1 MTNYSEIF
9 KNSLD
14 KLKSEGNYR
23 IFADLEK
30 LAGNFP
36 QALNYKDNS
45 VSEVTVWCSNDY
57 LGMSQNQDVLDSMTN
72 ALKKV
77 GAGSGGT
84 RNISGTNHYHV
95 LLERELCYLHQK
107 EAALLFNSGYL
118 ANQATLSTLGK
129 KIPNCVF
136 FSDEKNHA
144 SMIQG
149 IKNSGAKKVIFKH
162 NNLDDLEKNLKKFPK
177 SQPKII
183 AFESV
188 YSMDGDF
195 SPIKSIC
202 SLAQKYN
209 ALTFLDEVH
218 AVGIYGERGAGVAER
233 DKVMDQVD
241 IIQGTLAKA
250 FGVIGG
256 YITAKKETID
266 FVRSFSSGF
275 IFTTSLPPCI
285 AAGAYA
291 SIRHLKFSSSERE
304 KLFKVVSDLKNALKK
319 NNIPFIDNKS
329 HIIPVIIG
337 DPMLCKKA
345 SQMLLDDFQVYVQP
359 INYPTVPKG
368 EERLRITASPQH
380 TSKMIKKLVTALCS
394 VYKDLEIN
402 KSMSATLEKETVT
415 PSTPNIAPS
424 DVPAPVPAPYLR

>member
-1 MTNYSEIF
+1 MINYSEIF

-129 KIPNCVF
+129 KIPNCIF

-304 KLFKVVSDLKNALKK
+304 KLFKVVSDVKNALKK

-394 VYKDLEIN
+394 VYKNLEIN
-402 KSMSATLEKETVT
+402 KSMSVILEKETVT

-424 DVPAPVPAPYLR
+424 DAPAPVPAP

>member
-129 KIPNCVF
+129 KIPNCIF

-162 NNLDDLEKNLKKFPK
+162 NNLDDLERNLKKFPK

-233 DKVMDQVD
+233 DKVMDEVD

-394 VYKDLEIN
+394 VYKNLEIN
-402 KSMSATLEKETVT
+402 KSMSITHEKETVT

-424 DVPAPVPAPYLR
+424 DAPAPVPAP

>member
-1 MTNYSEIF
+1 MINYSEIF
-9 KNSLD
+9 KKNLD

-23 IFADLEK
+23 VFADLEK
-30 LAGNFP
+30 LAGNLP

-45 VSEVTVWCSNDY
+45 VAEVTVWCSNDY
-57 LGMSQNQDVLDSMTN
+57 LGMSQNQDVLESMTN

-149 IKNSGAKKVIFKH
+149 IRNSGAKKVIFKH
-162 NNLDDLEKNLKKFPK
+162 NDLDDLEKNLKKFPN

-394 VYKDLEIN
+394 VYENLEIN
-402 KSMSATLEKETVT
+402 KSMSVTLEKETVT

-424 DVPAPVPAPYLR
+424 DAPTAIPAP

>member
-1 MTNYSEIF
+1 MINYSEIF

-129 KIPNCVF
+129 KIPNCIF

-233 DKVMDQVD
+233 DKVMDEVD

-304 KLFKVVSDLKNALKK
+304 KLFKVVSDLKNALQK
-319 NNIPFIDNKS
+319 NNIPFIDNNS

-394 VYKDLEIN
+394 VYKNLEIN
-402 KSMSATLEKETVT
+402 KSISVTLEKETVT

-424 DVPAPVPAPYLR
+424 DAPAPLLAP

>member
-1 MTNYSEIF
+1 MTDYKEFF
-9 KNSLD
+9 KNNLEN
-14 KLKSEGNYR
+14 LKNEGNYR

-30 LAGNFP
+30 QAGNFP
-36 QALNYKDNS
+36 LALNYKENS

-57 LGMSQNQDVLDSMTN
+57 LGMSQNKVVLESMTE

-107 EAALLFNSGYL
+107 ESALLFNSGYL

-129 KIPNCVF
+129 KLPDCIF

-162 NNLDDLEKNLKKFPK
+162 NDLEDLERNLIKFSKVK
-177 SQPKII
+177 SKII

-195 SPIKSIC
+195 SPIKEITQ
-202 SLAQKYN
+202 LANKYN

-218 AVGIYGERGAGVAER
+218 AVGIYGKRGAGVAER
-233 DKVMDQVD
+233 DGVMDRID

-256 YITAKKETID
+256 YITGKKETID
-266 FVRSFSSGF
+266 FIRSFSSGF

-285 AAGAYA
+285 AAGAYT
-291 SIRHLKFSSSERE
+291 SIRHLKFSSIERE
-304 KLFKVVSDLKNALKK
+304 RLLKVVKELKSNLNK
-319 NNIPFIDNKS
+319 NDIPFIDNDS
-329 HIIPVIIG
+329 HIVPVIIG
-337 DPMLCKKA
+337 DPLLCKKA
-345 SQMLLDDFQVYVQP
+345 SQILLDDFQIYVQP
-359 INYPTVPKG
+359 INFPTVPKG
-368 EERLRITASPQH
+368 KERLRITASPQH
-380 TSKMIKKLVTALCS
+380 NSKMIKNLVEALS
-394 VYKDLEIN
+394 GVFKNLNIN
-402 KSMSATLEKETVT
+402 KA
-415 PSTPNIAPS
+415 A
-424 DVPAPVPAPYLR
+424 

>member
-129 KIPNCVF
+129 KIPNCIF

-195 SPIKSIC
+195 SPIKRIC

-394 VYKDLEIN
+394 VYKNLEIN
-402 KSMSATLEKETVT
+402 KSMSVTLEKETVT
-415 PSTPNIAPS
+415 PSTPNLAPS
-424 DVPAPVPAPYLR
+424 DAPAPVPAP

>member
-1 MTNYSEIF
+1 MINYSEIF

-129 KIPNCVF
+129 KIPNCIF

-233 DKVMDQVD
+233 DKVMDEVD

-285 AAGAYA
+285 AAGAYS

-394 VYKDLEIN
+394 VYKNLEIN
-402 KSMSATLEKETVT
+402 KSMSVTLEKETVT
-415 PSTPNIAPS
+415 PSTPNLAPS
-424 DVPAPVPAPYLR
+424 DAPAPLPAP

>member
-1 MTNYSEIF
+1 MINYSDF
-9 KNSLD
+9 FNKNLEN
-14 KLKSEGNYR
+14 LKYEGNYR
-23 IFADLEK
+23 VFADLEK

-57 LGMSQNQDVLDSMTN
+57 LGMSQNKVVLESMID

-129 KIPNCVF
+129 KLPDCVF

-149 IKNSGAKKVIFKH
+149 MKNSNARKVIFKH
-162 NNLDDLEKNLKKFPK
+162 NDLIDLEKKLKKFSK
-177 SQPKII
+177 AKTKII

-195 SPIKSIC
+195 SPIEHIC
-202 SLAQKYN
+202 DLAQKYN

-218 AVGIYGERGAGVAER
+218 AVGIYGHRGAGVAER
-233 DKVMDQVD
+233 DGVMERID

-256 YITAKKETID
+256 YITGKKETID
-266 FVRSFSSGF
+266 FIRSFASGF

-285 AAGAYA
+285 AAGAYS
-291 SIRHLKFSSSERE
+291 SIRHLKFSTSER
-304 KLFKVVSDLKNALKK
+304 KLLFKVVNDLKSSLKK
-319 NNIPFIDNKS
+319 NDIPFLDNES

-337 DPMLCKKA
+337 DPILCKKA
-345 SQMLLDDFQVYVQP
+345 SQVLLDEFQIYVQP

-368 EERLRITASPQH
+368 KERLRITASPQH
-380 TSKMIKKLVTALCS
+380 SPKMIKKLILALCS
-394 VYKDLEIN
+394 VFKL
-402 KSMSATLEKETVT
+402 L
-415 PSTPNIAPS
+415 NISKA
-424 DVPAPVPAPYLR
+424 A

>member
-1 MTNYSEIF
+1 MNYNDFF
-9 KNSLD
+9 KDELN
-14 KLKSEGNYR
+14 KLRSQGNYR
-23 IFADLEK
+23 VFADLEK
-30 LAGNFP
+30 IAGNFP
-36 QALNYKDNS
+36 QALNYKEDT

-57 LGMSQNQDVLDSMTN
+57 LGMSQNETVIENMIN
-72 ALKKV
+72 AIKKV

-107 EAALLFNSGYL
+107 ESALLFNSGYL

-129 KIPNCVF
+129 NLPDCVF

-149 IKNSGAKKVIFKH
+149 MKNSKAKKIIFKH
-162 NNLDDLEKNLKKFPK
+162 NDLNDLEQKLKVSLNK
-177 SQPKII
+177 SKVI

-195 SPIKSIC
+195 SPIKDIC
-202 SLAQKYN
+202 YLAEKYN

-218 AVGIYGERGAGVAER
+218 AVGIYGNRGAGVAEE
-233 DKVMDQVD
+233 KGVMNKID

-256 YITAKKETID
+256 YVTGNKDVVD
-266 FVRSFSSGF
+266 FIRSFASGF

-285 AAGAYA
+285 AAGAYT
-291 SIRHLKFSSSERE
+291 SIRHLKFSDDERNLMFE
-304 KLFKVVSDLKNALKK
+304 TVNKLKISLKK
-319 NNIPFIDNKS
+319 NNIPFLDHNS
-329 HIIPVIIG
+329 HIIPVLIG
-337 DPMLCKKA
+337 DPKLCKEA
-345 SQMLLDDFQVYVQP
+345 SQILLDEFKIYVQP

-368 EERLRITASPQH
+368 TERLRITCSPNH
-380 TSKMIKKLVTALCS
+380 TTKMIKDLTNALKI
-394 VYKDLEIN
+394 VFNNLKIKY
-402 KSMSATLEKETVT
+402 A
-415 PSTPNIAPS
+415 A
-424 DVPAPVPAPYLR
+424 

>member
-1 MTNYSEIF
+1 MINYSEIF

-129 KIPNCVF
+129 KIPNCIF

-233 DKVMDQVD
+233 DKVMDEVD

-285 AAGAYA
+285 AAGAYT

-394 VYKDLEIN
+394 VYKNLEIN
-402 KSMSATLEKETVT
+402 KSMSVTLEKETVT
-415 PSTPNIAPS
+415 PSTPNLAPS
-424 DVPAPVPAPYLR
+424 DAPAPVPAP

>member
-1 MTNYSEIF
+1 MINYSEIF

-57 LGMSQNQDVLDSMTN
+57 LGMSQNQDVLDSMTT

-129 KIPNCVF
+129 KIPNCIF

-285 AAGAYA
+285 AAGAYS

-394 VYKDLEIN
+394 VYKNLEIN
-402 KSMSATLEKETVT
+402 KSMSVTLEKETVT

-424 DVPAPVPAPYLR
+424 DAPAPVPVP